1 MSRNVSGMR
10 HDQRVLQQCRV
21 INAERANDDRAEL
34 AVSATTAAAA
44 AVDEQQEPRH
54 QHVTDNIL
62 LEN

>member
-21 INAERANDDRAEL
+21 INAERANDDRAER

-44 AVDEQQEPRH
+44 VR
-54 QHVTDNIL
+54 
-62 LEN
+62 